1 MRQRRWR
8 GALLGDEGKP
18 LKDSQSTVAVF
29 WRPGVTAGR
38 HLSGKRVTLAPLT
51 AEHVPRLRQILQ
63 APAVRRRWGDE
74 AASPQ
79 WPFDDPS
86 ATRFTILLNATVI
99 GMVQY
104 AEEDEPAYRHA
115 SIDIFLDPEVHG
127 RGLGRDAVGTLARH
141 LVHDRGHHRLVIDP
155 AADNEPAI
163 RCYAAVGF
171 RPVGV
176 MRRYE
181 RDADG
186 TGWHDGLL
194 MDLLAEEL
202 DP

>member
-1 MRQRRWR
+1 VEESAATDADRTLR
-8 GALLGDEGKP
+8 GA
-18 LKDSQSTVAVF
+18 AVVLV
-29 WRPGVTAGR
+29 PVGGAHVG
-38 HLSGKRVTLAPLT
+38 HLRRILATEP
-51 AEHVPRLRQILQ
+51 
-63 APAVRRRWGDE
+63 VRRRWGAE
-74 AASPQ
+74 TASPG

-86 ATRFTILLNATVI
+86 SVRFAVMVGGAVR

-104 AEEDEPAYRHA
+104 TEEDEPAYRHA
-115 SIDIFLDPEVHG
+115 SIDIFLDPAVHN

-141 LVHDRGHHRLVIDP
+141 LVRDRGHHRLTIDP
-155 AADNEPAI
+155 AVDNPAAI

-181 RDADG
+181 RDPDG
-186 TGWHDGLL
+186 RGWHDGLL

-202 DP
+202 DATPAGPA